1 MKNKKTISM
10 QEHLSTLNVP
20 NKCKHSYIE
29 QQQQQQRKNIQHR
42 HIDTILAQMQ

>member
-1 MKNKKTISM
+1 MKNKRIISM

-29 QQQQQQRKNIQHR
+29 QQQQQRKNKQHR